1 MDGTPLIL
9 GGLHFASCLAA
20 AGGCDTR
27 EARRINR
34 HAPVAAIYDQNDLP
48 PCAAAKSATLCDK
61 LSRCG
66 VPQRLSGFIVLLKR
80 GGPRR

>member
-1 MDGTPLIL
+1 MIL
-9 GGLHFASCLAA
+9 GRSHFASCLAA

-48 PCAAAKSATLCDK
+48 PCAAAKSAT
-61 LSRCG
+61 RE
-66 VPQRLSGFIVLLKR
+66 KR
-80 GGPRR
+80 PLRDAAAAVCCLFYCSESARRTSPVK